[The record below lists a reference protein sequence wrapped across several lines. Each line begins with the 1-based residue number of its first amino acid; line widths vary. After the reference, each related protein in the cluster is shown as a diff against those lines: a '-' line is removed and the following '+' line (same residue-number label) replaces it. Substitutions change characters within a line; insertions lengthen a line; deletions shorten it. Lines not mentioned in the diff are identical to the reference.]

1 MITPVHYYTTSCYH
15 VCVEIMKTISIV
27 SQKGGTGKTTLAIN
41 LAGAAEASCKQVVII
56 DLDPQASAKAWHDH
70 RGKGTPVV
78 ISAQTAVLSD
88 VLKTAA
94 EHGADYA
101 FIDTAP
107 HSETAALAA
116 GKVADLILVPCRASY
131 IDLKA
136 IETTVDL
143 VRLAKKP
150 AMFVLS
156 CIRPG
161 DKALPEGAQTHLSQY
176 PIPISPQRITQRAAF
191 VHSLTAGQTV
201 IEFEPGGA
209 AAREIRA
216 LFEISCNH
224 DDTVAHHLNLRG
236 TVNS

>member
-1 MITPVHYYTTSCYH
+1 
-15 VCVEIMKTISIV
+15 MKIISIV
-27 SQKGGTGKTTLAIN
+27 SQKGGAGKTTLAIN
-41 LAGAAEASCKQVVII
+41 LAGAAEAAGKQVVII
-56 DLDPQASAKAWHDH
+56 DLDPQASAKAWHDR
-70 RGKGTPVV
+70 RGKEIPVV
-78 ISAQTAVLSD
+78 VSAQAAVLND

-94 EHGADYA
+94 QHGADYA
-101 FIDTAP
+101 IIDTAP

-116 GKVADLILVPCRASY
+116 GKAADLILVPCRASY

-136 IETTVDL
+136 IETTIDL

-150 AMFVLS
+150 ALFVLC

-161 DKALPEGAQTHLSQY
+161 DKALPDGAETHLSQY
-176 PIPISPQRITQRAAF
+176 PIPVSPQRITQRAAF

-201 IEFEPGGA
+201 IEFEPEGA

-224 DDTVAHHLNLRG
+224 DNMVTRSHEIRE